1 MDRHDGHLLQE
12 RNDTPGV
19 VVVGGGF
26 GGLEAARDL
35 ASAHAPVRLT
45 VVDRTNHHLFQP
57 LLYQVATAQL
67 SPADISAPIRAVV
80 GRHPNVEVLLAEVTG
95 VDVARRR
102 VLLGARSIS
111 YDYLVLA
118 TGAGQSYFGH
128 EDWAAYAP
136 SLKTVADATAIRNH
150 ILLAF
155 ELAEDEPDPEL
166 RRALLTFVVVGGGP
180 TGVELA
186 GAIAELARHA
196 LAGQFHHIDPT
207 STRVVLVEAMDRILP
222 AFPQKLGRA
231 AHAELQRLGVRV
243 RTRSPVERVDA
254 AGAVIAGER
263 LDARTVIWAAGVSAS
278 PAGRWIGAEVDKS
291 GRVRVGPELTVP
303 GHPEIYVIGDT
314 AVAMQDGKP
323 LPGVAPV
330 AMQQGRYVARAIRAR
345 IEGRRP
351 KRPFRYFDKGYLAT
365 VGRGYAIGSIG
376 PLQLS
381 GFPAWL
387 VWAGVHISYLIGF
400 RNRVLVMLQW
410 AWAYVTYQRGARLIP
425 AGPET
430 ERKAREL
437 LEGGRTSA

>member
-1 MDRHDGHLLQE
+1 MDRHDGHQLQE
-12 RNDTPGV
+12 LRAEPRV

-35 ASAHAPVRLT
+35 ARAPVRLT

-95 VDVARRR
+95 VDVTGGR
-102 VLLGARSIS
+102 VLLDDRSIP

-128 EDWAAYAP
+128 DDWAACAP
-136 SLKTVADATAIRNH
+136 SLKTVADATAIRNR

-155 ELAEDEPDPEL
+155 ELAEKECDPEL

-222 AFPQKLGRA
+222 AFPAKLARA

-243 RTRSPVERVDA
+243 RTRSPVEQVDA
-254 AGAVIAGER
+254 AGAVIASER
-263 LDARTVIWAAGVSAS
+263 LDARTVLWAAGVSAS
-278 PAGRWIGAEVDKS
+278 PAGRWIGAEFDKS
-291 GRVRVGPELTVP
+291 GRVRVKQDLTVP

-314 AVAMQDGKP
+314 ASAMQDGKP

-330 AMQQGRYVARAIRAR
+330 ALQQGRYVARSIRAR

-351 KRPFRYFDKGYLAT
+351 ERPFRYVDRGYLAT

-376 PLQLS
+376 PLRLT

-400 RNRVLVMLQW
+400 RNRVLIMLQW

-425 AGPET
+425 ASPET
-430 ERKAREL
+430 EREAHEL